1 MSWRYTGLSILL
13 ILVTVL
19 VRLPS
24 LMPPPSDIPQAW
36 LDPPSHEDPEGRL
49 AMGLKLPLECA
60 DMWSLELLKGIS
72 DTLALELLDRRYEI
86 MSAAFTGSQIE
97 ALKKAHG
104 VGDKTGEK
112 LLRYLEL
119 RERCESPNAFE
130 VWKKH

>member
-1 MSWRYTGLSILL
+1 
-13 ILVTVL
+13 
-19 VRLPS
+19 
-24 LMPPPSDIPQAW
+24 
-36 LDPPSHEDPEGRL
+36 
-49 AMGLKLPLECA
+49 MGLKLPLECA